1 MYLYRIFLF
10 NRGTIVAREEFRAP
24 DHAAAIGMGR
34 ALLGAC
40 PDCEYFDL
48 WQGQRR
54 IPVDRFCQ
62 IIPLHE
68 LPTEFRG
75 TVTSMAVHIRR
86 KDSRAA

>member
-10 NRGTIVAREEFRAP
+10 AGTSLVAREEFRAP

-40 PDCEYFDL
+40 PGCEYFDL
-48 WQGQRR
+48 WQDKRR

-62 IIPLHE
+62 ELALSE
-68 LPTEFRG
+68 LPEEFKG
-75 TVTSMAVHIRR
+75 VVTAMAARIGQG
-86 KDSRAA
+86 SSQAA